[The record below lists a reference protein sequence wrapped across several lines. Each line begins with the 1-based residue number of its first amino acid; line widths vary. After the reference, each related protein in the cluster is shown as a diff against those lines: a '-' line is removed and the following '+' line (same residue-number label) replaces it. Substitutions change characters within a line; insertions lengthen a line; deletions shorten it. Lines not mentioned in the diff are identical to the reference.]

1 MGRAN
6 YQAHAS
12 WLGVTMS
19 IVGHLKKVRDAFP
32 ECRVLAY
39 ADISTKTVLAVS
51 SENELMQEHYNA
63 LCERAVRVL
72 NGPATTALLSVLNAS
87 EPPDAPHVILRS
99 KDMLTVFL
107 KSETN
112 AADAFCCQ
120 CGPNI
125 SVQAFLECARN
136 ELSLIGTSG

>member
-1 MGRAN
+1 
-6 YQAHAS
+6 
-12 WLGVTMS
+12 
-19 IVGHLKKVRDAFP
+19 
-32 ECRVLAY
+32 
-39 ADISTKTVLAVS
+39 
-51 SENELMQEHYNA
+51 
-63 LCERAVRVL
+63 
-72 NGPATTALLSVLNAS
+72 
-87 EPPDAPHVILRS
+87 
-99 KDMLTVFL
+99 MLTVFL